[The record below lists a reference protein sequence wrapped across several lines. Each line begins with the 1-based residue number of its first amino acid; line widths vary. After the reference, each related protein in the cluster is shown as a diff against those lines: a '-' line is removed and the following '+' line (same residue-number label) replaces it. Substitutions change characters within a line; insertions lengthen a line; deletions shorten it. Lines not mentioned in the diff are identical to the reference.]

1 MCNVRKVAGINKSS
15 FSSIVLVSHS
25 IFYVFA
31 NKIKQNKIKTL
42 PGQHQTAD
50 NVSDQLFQSFKVELK
65 GECILDFI
73 RKENQSINAPLI
85 I

>member
-1 MCNVRKVAGINKSS
+1 M
-15 FSSIVLVSHS
+15 
-25 IFYVFA
+25 
-31 NKIKQNKIKTL
+31 KTL

-65 GECILDFI
+65 GERILDFI